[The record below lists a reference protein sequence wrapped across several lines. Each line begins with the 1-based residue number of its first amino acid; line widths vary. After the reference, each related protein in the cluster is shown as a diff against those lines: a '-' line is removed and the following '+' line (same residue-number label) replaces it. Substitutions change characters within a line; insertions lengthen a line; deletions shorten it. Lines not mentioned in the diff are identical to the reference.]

1 MSPEVVTVAKS
12 TGTVISREAAPRGL
26 RRLAFGTIQN
36 KIILPFLFLTVL
48 VTMLGTYIVTRLVAL
63 NIQDRL
69 TTQLL
74 ETSRAASDSIVA
86 WERFQLDVL
95 RLVVFS
101 TGVPESLEAG
111 DKQPLTDTLVAL
123 GSNQNVFLLL
133 AINSQGEVIASA
145 QRGNTGGYDT
155 TAMIGQNLD
164 DEPFVRSVLDA
175 KIDQFGDKYAGLI
188 LVDGQDVL
196 LTVAPVQNAQG
207 RVVGAVAMGTPLRD
221 VLDNAKRDTLAD
233 LTLFRPNG
241 EPIRT
246 TFVVVGNEST
256 TALNITPAMYQET
269 MTGSQGAT
277 HLQTV
282 TFNGREF
289 QTAYVPLVIR
299 RDELGVLGVSWPST
313 LVTSVITTNRNG
325 LAIMFSI
332 VGMLVVLI
340 GYVVAHNLTQPI
352 RRLAEV
358 AQSVAAGDLSQRSL
372 VRTSDEIGV
381 LGRVFDNMTLNLHEK
396 TEALV
401 QSYREQERKN
411 AFLTAVIASAAD
423 GTVVVDPE
431 GAIMHQNPAAQEII
445 THDNMLW
452 NYTLRELARETK
464 DAGHAL
470 LRLEVDKLWY
480 EAKAAPVVTTDHEE
494 IGVVMTLRD
503 ITEEILTDRMRTA
516 FILQMSHEL
525 YTPLVTARGYTEL
538 AKSTIGNKVPLAHE
552 MLDQSLSSLR
562 ELRGMISQILDISRM
577 IRGGFELTT
586 EKLDL
591 AELLYSVIDE
601 YKELAESKNLRL
613 QIDIGPI
620 QSYSGGREPL
630 RWTFRHLIKNAY
642 DYTLPGGLIRITA
655 LDEDGCFVLKVRDTG
670 VGIAPHE
677 KPHIFEQ
684 FYRGQPV
691 SRDGVVIDT
700 RGAGLG
706 LFVVDQ
712 VVRVH
717 EGEVKVWTE
726 QGIGSEFQIR
736 LPR

>member
-155 TAMIGQNLD
+155 TAMIGQNLG

>member
-1 MSPEVVTVAKS
+1 
-12 TGTVISREAAPRGL
+12 
-26 RRLAFGTIQN
+26 
-36 KIILPFLFLTVL
+36 
-48 VTMLGTYIVTRLVAL
+48 
-63 NIQDRL
+63 
-69 TTQLL
+69 
-74 ETSRAASDSIVA
+74 
-86 WERFQLDVL
+86 
-95 RLVVFS
+95 
-101 TGVPESLEAG
+101 
-111 DKQPLTDTLVAL
+111 
-123 GSNQNVFLLL
+123 
-133 AINSQGEVIASA
+133 
-145 QRGNTGGYDT
+145 
-155 TAMIGQNLD
+155 
-164 DEPFVRSVLDA
+164 
-175 KIDQFGDKYAGLI
+175 
-188 LVDGQDVL
+188 
-196 LTVAPVQNAQG
+196 
-207 RVVGAVAMGTPLRD
+207 
-221 VLDNAKRDTLAD
+221 
-233 LTLFRPNG
+233 
-241 EPIRT
+241 
-246 TFVVVGNEST
+246 
-256 TALNITPAMYQET
+256 
-269 MTGSQGAT
+269 
-277 HLQTV
+277 
-282 TFNGREF
+282 
-289 QTAYVPLVIR
+289 
-299 RDELGVLGVSWPST
+299 
-313 LVTSVITTNRNG
+313 
-325 LAIMFSI
+325 MFSI

-372 VRTSDEIGV
+372 VRTYDEIGV

-401 QSYREQERKN
+401 QSYKEQERKN
-411 AFLTAVIASAAD
+411 AFLTAVIASAED

-431 GAIMHQNPAAQEII
+431 GAIMHQNPAAEEII
-445 THDNMLW
+445 THDHMLW

-480 EAKAAPVVTTDHEE
+480 EAKAAPVVTTDQEE

-552 MLDQSLSSLR
+552 MLDQSLSSMR

>member
-1 MSPEVVTVAKS
+1 
-12 TGTVISREAAPRGL
+12 
-26 RRLAFGTIQN
+26 
-36 KIILPFLFLTVL
+36 
-48 VTMLGTYIVTRLVAL
+48 MLGTYIVTRLVAL